1 MSELHRAGV
10 AGSGAHRVSSQPAAF
25 DGFRGLVTNH
35 AGRSE
40 AAVSV
45 SMGTEIGS
53 LQKAR

>member
-35 AGRSE
+35 TGRSE

-53 LQKAR
+53 SQKAR